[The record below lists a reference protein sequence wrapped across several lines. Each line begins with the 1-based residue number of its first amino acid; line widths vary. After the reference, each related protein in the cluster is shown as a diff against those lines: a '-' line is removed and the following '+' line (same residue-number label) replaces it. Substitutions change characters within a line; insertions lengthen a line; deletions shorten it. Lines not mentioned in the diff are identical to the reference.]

1 MAMSDVK
8 KYKEIDLY
16 DLIGAAHDATETE
29 VSLNNFKFTNFLKN
43 YKLTNDFSLQIR
55 KSYRKKALTCHPDK
69 NPDPKAAELF
79 HKLQDALQILTDLSA
94 RNAYDKLQKAKKE
107 AAIRNRQLD
116 SKRRKLKSDLEA
128 REKEAVNRKVSQC
141 DNRTDE
147 EIFQIQLER
156 VRKENKKILEDE
168 NELMRQNFANTH
180 ISASSSGW
188 DSSKHRIKIKWKSEK
203 TDETNGGYSY
213 ENLTRYLDK
222 YGDIVALVI
231 SSKKKGSAVVEF
243 KTQDAAEM
251 AVEYEKGIVSN
262 PLKMEWVGDAP
273 KSRKAGVTVTES
285 DYESIVLRQMR
296 QAEERRKLIE
306 QMMREDENE

>member
-1 MAMSDVK
+1 M
-8 KYKEIDLY
+8 
-16 DLIGAAHDATETE
+16 
-29 VSLNNFKFTNFLKN
+29 
-43 YKLTNDFSLQIR
+43 QIR

-116 SKRRKLKSDLEA
+116 SKRQKLKSDLEA
-128 REKEAVNRKVSQC
+128 REKEAANKKVSQH
-141 DNRTDE
+141 DNKTDE
-147 EIFQIQLER
+147 ERFQMELER

-168 NELMRQNFANTH
+168 NELMRQNFASTH
-180 ISASSSGW
+180 ISSSGW

-222 YGDIVALVI
+222 YGDVVALVI

-243 KTQDAAEM
+243 KNQDAAEM
-251 AVEYEKGIVSN
+251 AVEYEKGIISN
-262 PLKMEWVGDAP
+262 PLKMEWVSEAP
-273 KSRKAGVTVTES
+273 KSKKAGVSVTES

-306 QMMREDENE
+306 QMMRDDENE